1 MSGRVAV
8 LTLTKRNCR
17 FTAWSK
23 PSHHLSSERAP
34 PKRATDFEPPEA
46 APKPFFALSLSSL
59 RIIFFFSLS
68 KRVRSV
74 GLDCFL
80 EGGIAA
86 HGSNLDS

>member
-23 PSHHLSSERAP
+23 PSHHLSKRLSEQRTSNR
-34 PKRATDFEPPEA
+34 PKRPRSHF
-46 APKPFFALSLSSL
+46 LHSLSSL

-86 HGSNLDS
+86 HGSKLDS

>member
-46 APKPFFALSLSSL
+46 APKPFFALSLLSL
-59 RIIFFFSLS
+59 LSPHHILLQSLE
-68 KRVRSV
+68 K
-74 GLDCFL
+74 
-80 EGGIAA
+80 
-86 HGSNLDS
+86 GSFGRA

>member
-1 MSGRVAV
+1 MVGDVWSGRRLDFDKAE
-8 LTLTKRNCR
+8 
-17 FTAWSK
+17 
-23 PSHHLSSERAP
+23 LSIHGMEQTEPP
-34 PKRATDFEPPEA
+34 PKRLSEQRTSNR
-46 APKPFFALSLSSL
+46 PKRPRSHFLHSLSSL